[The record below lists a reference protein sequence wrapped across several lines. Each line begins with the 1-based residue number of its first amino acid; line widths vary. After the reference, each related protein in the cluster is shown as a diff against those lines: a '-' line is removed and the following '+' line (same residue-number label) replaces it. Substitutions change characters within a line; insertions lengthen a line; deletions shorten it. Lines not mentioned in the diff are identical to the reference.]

1 MFSSGWKAIQAFR
14 AEIIALVTRR
24 LIIKHEPRPQENID
38 KTNRLVKLLYGDAES
53 KWLQKRDK
61 QGNLRKSRLL
71 ADLESLAEMVDL
83 GLGTLDTMTFWVY
96 GQALEAVKTCGHGRV
111 TREACIEAFVV
122 PILNVL
128 VGRAWDSSSVSR
140 WAYVSKKYWRIAV
153 GCLINRLLP
162 ESLTSLQL
170 FWQVNASLE
179 GMLAKLVAAD
189 SGDYSARTKLRL
201 LRITRC
207 FTHACVLWQIAI
219 IISASAVI
227 DELLYGTLGD
237 STPGSRFTLRSLLDE
252 VKSPI
257 SDCQQILLEAL
268 LHFCVDRECWLLFR
282 ELGGDFSSRACKCFA
297 RRHCIQVSGA
307 VLQYF
312 EIRMSG
318 GHYPL
323 IKLLDDGVER
333 DRKRTVCQRFL
344 DIPEHCLSLIAFRI
358 RQMYGSIEA
367 LLRRAPIFVPPWAE
381 TEFIAIDFAERS
393 HATMRLDVRSTGP
406 GRNFVHSANR
416 IQAQQLLAEHLRRG
430 GQEPSLAPLLDK
442 TSRPRGDSIVVAS
455 AQKPQPKKS
464 SRAGLN
470 PKMECQNHKL
480 ATYKQ
485 FFAADRTITTEER
498 DKVFNNVASEWNRM
512 SAAQQKSWQVIYRSN
527 CSVRAHGPLVA
538 TTVPEPK
545 PFVGMWRDQISDI
558 NHIVPLHVLRSCHS
572 EHSGEQRR
580 SLAQYDPK
588 LFVHGDV
595 PRRVEK
601 KGAGFCSVFGCHA
614 NKKNLCRHVMP
625 AALADSTDTLCALLS
640 AFVGSLGAHVARLA
654 ETLVWLQGTSVDN
667 PADIL
672 SMVCL
677 LCDPVYSPKMQF
689 WGRCCLLGQDRQH
702 EFVMPDAWPVVV
714 SVSTRVARLSPRF
727 RAVDLVTS
735 DELAHQLASAHRQ
748 WQLHTLEWDF
758 RDGDS
763 LLDMVITG
771 ATGPF
776 VKKVAVRQK
785 RAATDAMDAEIGV
798 ADPRGYGIA
807 QAMASSHSVSDD
819 VGGDLPHTSAP
830 DDADAQQ
837 DFLEQVVAEA
847 EAELCDGLGEA
858 AMQDIGEAML
868 DVMHR
873 IDHAA
878 DDFFLGDADRA
889 DVVAEAHDSDAEE
902 EEAIIPEDPPVAA
915 PPPPLAPGPPLPIPP
930 PTLEECLANSKLDGL
945 GYISLRLAPWDAV
958 AHVGRITDWPASR
971 EKERMSVGCKCYV
984 HPACNSPAKTRQVV
998 TDAFLKRW
1006 LFHAKF
1012 EAGASKARIR
1022 ELGVEHRKLFQY
1034 MFAEHVAAPVGSGG
1048 QHWRGST

>member
-1 MFSSGWKAIQAFR
+1 M
-14 AEIIALVTRR
+14 
-24 LIIKHEPRPQENID
+24 
-38 KTNRLVKLLYGDAES
+38 
-53 KWLQKRDK
+53 
-61 QGNLRKSRLL
+61 
-71 ADLESLAEMVDL
+71 
-83 GLGTLDTMTFWVY
+83 
-96 GQALEAVKTCGHGRV
+96 
-111 TREACIEAFVV
+111 
-122 PILNVL
+122 
-128 VGRAWDSSSVSR
+128 
-140 WAYVSKKYWRIAV
+140 
-153 GCLINRLLP
+153 
-162 ESLTSLQL
+162 
-170 FWQVNASLE
+170 
-179 GMLAKLVAAD
+179 AKLVAAD
-189 SGDYSARTKLRL
+189 SGDYSDRTKLRL
-201 LRITRC
+201 LRITGC
-207 FTHACVLWQIAI
+207 FTHACV
-219 IISASAVI
+219 
-227 DELLYGTLGD
+227 
-237 STPGSRFTLRSLLDE
+237 
-252 VKSPI
+252 
-257 SDCQQILLEAL
+257 
-268 LHFCVDRECWLLFR
+268 
-282 ELGGDFSSRACKCFA
+282 
-297 RRHCIQVSGA
+297 
-307 VLQYF
+307 
-312 EIRMSG
+312 
-318 GHYPL
+318 
-323 IKLLDDGVER
+323 
-333 DRKRTVCQRFL
+333 
-344 DIPEHCLSLIAFRI
+344 
-358 RQMYGSIEA
+358 
-367 LLRRAPIFVPPWAE
+367 
-381 TEFIAIDFAERS
+381 
-393 HATMRLDVRSTGP
+393 
-406 GRNFVHSANR
+406 
-416 IQAQQLLAEHLRRG
+416 
-430 GQEPSLAPLLDK
+430 
-442 TSRPRGDSIVVAS
+442 
-455 AQKPQPKKS
+455 
-464 SRAGLN
+464 
-470 PKMECQNHKL
+470 
-480 ATYKQ
+480 
-485 FFAADRTITTEER
+485 
-498 DKVFNNVASEWNRM
+498 
-512 SAAQQKSWQVIYRSN
+512 
-527 CSVRAHGPLVA
+527 
-538 TTVPEPK
+538 
-545 PFVGMWRDQISDI
+545 
-558 NHIVPLHVLRSCHS
+558 
-572 EHSGEQRR
+572 
-580 SLAQYDPK
+580 
-588 LFVHGDV
+588 
-595 PRRVEK
+595 
-601 KGAGFCSVFGCHA
+601 
-614 NKKNLCRHVMP
+614 
-625 AALADSTDTLCALLS
+625 LCALLS
-640 AFVGSLGAHVARLA
+640 AFVDSLGVHVARLA
-654 ETLVWLQGTSVDN
+654 ETLVWLRGTSVDN
-667 PADIL
+667 PTDIL

-902 EEAIIPEDPPVAA
+902 EDAIIPEDPPVAA
-915 PPPPLAPGPPLPIPP
+915 PTPPLAPGPPLPIPP

-1022 ELGVEHRKLFQY
+1022 ELGVEHRKLFHY
-1034 MFAEHVAAPVGSGG
+1034 MFAEHVAAPVCSGG
-1048 QHWRGST
+1048 AGSSTDAAPPT